1 LKRSY
6 FPILFIFLFAGN
18 AFCQSPAVWD
28 SLYPTPPAGTIP
40 PKNQTSYTTGKFEIT
55 ERLGMYLD
63 SIALKDLKANR
74 ITGYRILLYSG
85 NERETATKA
94 RELAYR
100 IFQKANIYT
109 TFQSPTFKVRLG
121 DYYQKLDAYLDLK
134 KLEQAFPQAVIVQE
148 IVNLKP

>member
-1 LKRSY
+1 
-6 FPILFIFLFAGN
+6 
-18 AFCQSPAVWD
+18 
-28 SLYPTPPAGTIP
+28 
-40 PKNQTSYTTGKFEIT
+40 
-55 ERLGMYLD
+55 MYLD